1 LRPAL
6 YAQGI
11 TVNTES
17 QEELFETV
25 LPRDQ
30 QEEETDLRSGKINF
44 RDAVMHT
51 ADWTVGTLY
60 SQLKKGTI
68 DLDPGFQRRQ
78 AWDDVRKSRLIESLI
93 VGLPIPN
100 IVLAENS
107 EHRGRFLVIDGK
119 QRLLTIQDFL
129 DNKLTL
135 KGLDLRPELENT
147 TFQTL
152 PSDDKD
158 FLENNSIRST
168 LIKNIPDTDFL
179 YVMFFRLN
187 SGSLQLSPQE
197 LRRALIGG
205 NALSQIDTYIE
216 ESKIFAQVFGPGLDR
231 RMRDS
236 ELVLRFI
243 AFDRAYEQYEGDLK
257 KFLDLTV
264 TYFEKGGA
272 NAEKELVSSF
282 VRLDQVLNASIGVFG
297 KDAFKKF
304 TGDKYER
311 RINRAIF
318 DVITRFFV
326 DEKVASLAQQ
336 NAAAVVTA
344 YQEVCNDVTFRAS
357 VEKTTKT
364 VEATRTRTNI
374 WGNRLANVIGLTYDA
389 KIARI
394 Q

>member
-1 LRPAL
+1 
-6 YAQGI
+6 
-11 TVNTES
+11 VNNES

-30 QEEETDLRSGKINF
+30 QEEESDLRSGQINF

-60 SQLKKGTI
+60 SQLQRGTI

-93 VGLPIPN
+93 AGLPIPN

-129 DNKLTL
+129 DNKLAL
-135 KGLDLRPELENT
+135 KGLDLRPELENA
-147 TFQTL
+147 TFETL
-152 PSDDKD
+152 PADDRD

-168 LIKNIPDTDFL
+168 LIKNIPDADFL

-205 NALSQIDTYIE
+205 NALSRIDTYIE
-216 ESKIFAQVFGPGLDR
+216 ESKIFSQIFGPGLDR

-257 KFLDLTV
+257 KFLDSTV
-264 TYFEKGGA
+264 TYFEKGGVDE
-272 NAEKELVSSF
+272 EKELASGF
-282 VRLDQVLNASIGVFG
+282 EKLDRALHASVAVFG

-304 TGDKYER
+304 TGDRYER

-318 DVITRFFV
+318 DVVTRFFI
-326 DEKVASLAQQ
+326 DENVAALAKS
-336 NAAAVVTA
+336 NATAVVSA
-344 YQEVCNDVTFRAS
+344 YQEACNDGAFRAA

-374 WGNRLANVIGLTYDA
+374 WGNRLAGAIGLTYDA
-389 KIARI
+389 QLARI

>member
-1 LRPAL
+1 M
-6 YAQGI
+6 
-11 TVNTES
+11 NTES

-216 ESKIFAQVFGPGLDR
+216 ESKVFAQVFGPGLDR

-282 VRLDQVLNASIGVFG
+282 ARLDQVLNASIGVFG

>member
-1 LRPAL
+1 M
-6 YAQGI
+6 
-11 TVNTES
+11 NTES

-30 QEEETDLRSGKINF
+30 QEEETDLGSGKINF

-60 SQLKKGTI
+60 SQLQKGTI

-93 VGLPIPN
+93 AGLPIPN

-129 DNKLTL
+129 DNKLAL
-135 KGLDLRPELENT
+135 KGLDLRPELENE
-147 TFQTL
+147 TFQSL
-152 PSDDKD
+152 PQDDRD

-205 NALSQIDTYIE
+205 NALSRIDTYIE
-216 ESKIFAQVFGPGLDR
+216 ESRVFAQVFGPGLDR

-282 VRLDQVLNASIGVFG
+282 AKLDQALSASVDVFG
-297 KDAFKKF
+297 KDAFKKI

-326 DEKVASLAQQ
+326 DQKVAALAYQ
-336 NAAAVVTA
+336 NTAAVLTA
-344 YQEVCNDVTFRAS
+344 YQEVCNDAAFRAS

-364 VEATRTRTNI
+364 VEATVTRTNI

-389 KIARI
+389 KLARI